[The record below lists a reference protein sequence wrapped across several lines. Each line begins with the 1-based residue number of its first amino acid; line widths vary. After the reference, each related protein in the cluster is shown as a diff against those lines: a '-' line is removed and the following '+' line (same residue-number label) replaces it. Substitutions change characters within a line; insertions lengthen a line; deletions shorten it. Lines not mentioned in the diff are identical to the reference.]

1 MTITIVLTHITH
13 ITQSE
18 LAALRRQTHLQLSW
32 QCWGDCQLGKTIM
45 CSLVEIKNVNEIYIH
60 YLNRSEG
67 NTSDRADSIESQDA
81 GDVTIN
87 NCALTPISVQT
98 SDIAVQVDIMHN
110 VLPQRKEQF
119 EKIWRTSTNSIGGF
133 YK

>member
-32 QCWGDCQLGKTIM
+32 QCWGDCQLGETIM

-87 NCALTPISVQT
+87 NCALTPISVHT

-119 EKIWRTSTNSIGGF
+119 EKTWRTSTNSIGGF
-133 YK
+133 YE

>member
-32 QCWGDCQLGKTIM
+32 QCWGDCQLGETIM

-60 YLNRSEG
+60 YLKGEG

-87 NCALTPISVQT
+87 NCALTPISVHT

-110 VLPQRKEQF
+110 ILPQRKEQF
-119 EKIWRTSTNSIGGF
+119 EKTRRTSTNSIGGF
-133 YK
+133 YE

>member
-18 LAALRRQTHLQLSW
+18 LAALRRQTHLQ
-32 QCWGDCQLGKTIM
+32 QCWVDCQLGKTIM

-67 NTSDRADSIESQDA
+67 NTSDRADSIESQDT

-87 NCALTPISVQT
+87 NCALTPISVHT
-98 SDIAVQVDIMHN
+98 SDIAVQVDNMHN

-119 EKIWRTSTNSIGGF
+119 EKTWRTSTNSIGIL
-133 YK
+133 

>member
-32 QCWGDCQLGKTIM
+32 QCWVDSQLGETIM

-60 YLNRSEG
+60 YLKGEG

-87 NCALTPISVQT
+87 NCALTPISVHT

-110 VLPQRKEQF
+110 VLPQRKEEF
-119 EKIWRTSTNSIGGF
+119 EKMRRTSANSISGF